1 MQYCNWK
8 ATMTFNFF
16 GFKKRPDIEDVVPKE
31 VLAPEPPIE
40 IQPPTTNEVPI
51 GLVTTREDV
60 IAAYK
65 IFLGR
70 LPESEEVITLWLN
83 TNPEAVLAGFLKSQ
97 EFLSHPQKGPF
108 ILALAKKILE
118 DRKQRESSAN
128 TVAPT
133 PETA

>member
-1 MQYCNWK
+1 MKYCNWK

-70 LPESEEVITLWLN
+70 DLPPPSRTKVMEQSPLISEN
-83 TNPEAVLAGFLKSQ
+83 SGY
-97 EFLSHPQKGPF
+97 
-108 ILALAKKILE
+108 
-118 DRKQRESSAN
+118 
-128 TVAPT
+128 
-133 PETA
+133 ETIQIYR